1 MSKSAIEQLFIAAND
16 NVDLQQQLKTV
27 NGITEAV
34 KLGAENGYSF
44 TEEEVKGFL
53 TEHAMAS
60 QAGADG
66 ELSEADLEAVAG
78 GLFDNLN
85 LKVGGFNF
93 GGIRFG

>member
-27 NGITEAV
+27 NGITEAI
-34 KLGAENGYSF
+34 KLGADNGYSF
-44 TEEEVKGFL
+44 TEDEVKSFL

-60 QAGADG
+60 QSGAEG

-78 GLFDNLN
+78 GFLDNLN
-85 LKVGGFNF
+85 IKIGGFKLGN
-93 GGIRFG
+93 IRFG